1 MTEAQEQVLTKQ
13 RGESADIYFRK
24 MRKEYV
30 NKGRISVKP
39 NGKILLRVD
48 VDGSFAT
55 YIDRRLPKKNKI
67 EILQIIANTL
77 QAVTI
82 ANIKKE
88 GA

>member
-1 MTEAQEQVLTKQ
+1 
-13 RGESADIYFRK
+13 